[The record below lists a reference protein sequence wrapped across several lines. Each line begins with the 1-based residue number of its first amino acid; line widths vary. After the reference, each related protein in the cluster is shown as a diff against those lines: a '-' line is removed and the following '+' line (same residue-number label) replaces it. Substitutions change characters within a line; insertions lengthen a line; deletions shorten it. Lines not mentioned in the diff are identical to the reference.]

1 MALRPL
7 TAELGAWCP
16 CRRDPAGVVGSGSRE
31 HWVTPRPRVS
41 QHSLPPGGRGRTK
54 KGLLGLQ
61 MPCWELA
68 AQGGLLG
75 PHAKGAERPSGG
87 RWLLRTAD
95 AREARQLSS
104 GWGSGDRPAGGADPG
119 VTAHPPTPARQ
130 AARKRPGRLC
140 LGSTVAGPGA
150 GPGWD
155 PVVDWEGGWRSG
167 MRGDGLGPG
176 AAITP
181 HPPAGAVQCGCSAV
195 PAGALGGGHPQS
207 RGSHLQGARGGPR

>member
-1 MALRPL
+1 MAQDTKSLGRCGVGRMALRPL

-75 PHAKGAERPSGG
+75 PHAKGAEQPSGG

-119 VTAHPPTPARQ
+119 VTAHPPTPPPQ
-130 AARKRPGRLC
+130 PGRLP
-140 LGSTVAGPGA
+140 GS
-150 GPGWD
+150 
-155 PVVDWEGGWRSG
+155 
-167 MRGDGLGPG
+167 
-176 AAITP
+176 
-181 HPPAGAVQCGCSAV
+181 
-195 PAGALGGGHPQS
+195 ALGGCVWEALWLD
-207 RGSHLQGARGGPR
+207 RGQGQGGTQWWTGRGAGGVE